1 MNRDEIAELAA
12 GYALGA
18 LDSDDRA
25 RFDALLGA
33 GDAEATAALRDF
45 EGAVAGLAAE
55 TIEAPPP
62 AVKAA
67 LMARIDAEGRS
78 REAVERTLASVR
90 PARPRRSDVDLSLSG
105 AMVAGI
111 AAIAVGL
118 VVSSA
123 YDRRLTQLAQETAT
137 LKQEAGAPAVG
148 GRAAPDAGDPGRRAL
163 GGLEAA
169 PGAKARMLWHATA
182 GGLLVAQGLPPAP
195 EGKAYELWAIAGKGA
210 PVPAGVFTVD
220 AKGVGSLRVA
230 PIQAAGAVDTFAVT
244 LEPAGGSPRPPARC
258 TSPASFDS
266 WLDASSASP

>member
-18 LDSDDRA
+18 LDAEDRA
-25 RFDALLGA
+25 RFEALLAA

-45 EGAVAGLAAE
+45 ESAVTGLAAA
-55 TIEAPPP
+55 TTATPSP

-67 LMARIDAEGRS
+67 LMARIDAQGRS
-78 REAVERTLASVR
+78 REAVVRTLSSVK
-90 PARPRRSDVDLSLSG
+90 PDRPRRSTWTLVLSG
-105 AMVAGI
+105 AMAAGI

-118 VVSSA
+118 VVSAA
-123 YDRRLTQLAQETAT
+123 YDRRLTQLAHEAAA
-137 LKQEAGAPAVG
+137 LKQEAERQQSVVALLRDPATQVVT
-148 GRAAPDAGDPGRRAL
+148 L
-163 GGLEAA
+163 SGLEPA

-195 EGKAYELWAIAGKGA
+195 EGTAYELWAIAGTGA

-244 LEPAGGSPRPPARC
+244 LEPAGGVPAP
-258 TSPASFDS
+258 TGAMY
-266 WLDASSASP
+266 LAGKL